1 MKLKN
6 NLWWH
11 ILLVSVVFQLLFW
24 KEQLGLNTL
33 IFTLL
38 IALTQVFN
46 RPAVLQSWSW
56 RITLGGTL
64 LAATMVVYLHS
75 GTSQFAW
82 IASFALLSGFYAEPG
97 LYFAPFGFFNWITHF
112 FKTPYFL
119 LAASPKWKKDVPEV
133 KIRSNRHIWILPIS
147 FLFLFMALYL
157 AGNSILSKWS
167 IYILESIGDFLS
179 TLLDYFFSLISF
191 SRIFFTVL
199 SLLVAGSLLMWQKDQ
214 FYTRLQE
221 KYPHFLVRK
230 RQKQPEMQKGLHR
243 GIDHFYLSAVYSMV
257 LLNVLIFIVNGLDI
271 SVVWLN
277 PASLGV
283 TEMKSFVHEG
293 TYMLIFSIFMAM
305 GVILY
310 FFQGNLHYYK
320 DRKGLLYPAV
330 YAWLLQNAFLTL
342 SVAVRNYHY
351 INQYGLAYK
360 RIGVI
365 SFLILTIFGLFT
377 VYLKVARKRSV
388 FHLLHLNSWAV
399 YGMMLLLSVFNW
411 DVLITRYNLTHP
423 QKAPVDLSF
432 LYNTVSDK
440 NLLILKDYKD
450 DPALG
455 NDRWYRNKVE
465 LFERRLQRY
474 PGWLSWNYADY
485 LTKRGL
491 WVEPTR

>member
-1 MKLKN
+1 MKIKN

-11 ILLVSVVFQLLFW
+11 ILFASVFFQLLFW

-38 IALTQVFN
+38 IALTQVYN

-64 LAATMVVYLHS
+64 LASAMVVYLHS
-75 GTSQFAW
+75 GTSQFSW

-97 LYFAPFGFFNWITHF
+97 LYFAPFSVFNWISHF
-112 FKTPYFL
+112 CKTPFFL
-119 LAASPKWKKDVPEV
+119 VATIPKGKKEVPEV
-133 KIRSNRHIWILPIS
+133 KRRSNRHIWILPIS
-147 FLFLFMALYL
+147 FLFLFMVLYL
-157 AGNSILSKWS
+157 AGNSMLSKWCF
-167 IYILESIGDFLS
+167 YILDAIGNFLS
-179 TLLDYFFSLISF
+179 TCLTYFFSLISF
-191 SRIFFTVL
+191 SRMLFTVF
-199 SLLVAGSLLMWQKDQ
+199 SLLVAGSLLIWQKEP

-221 KYPHFLVRK
+221 KYHHFLERK
-230 RQKQPEMQKGLHR
+230 RVKQPEFRKGLHR
-243 GIDHFYLSAVYSMV
+243 EIDHFYLSAVYSMV
-257 LLNVLIFIVNGLDI
+257 LLNVLIFIVNCLDI

-277 PASLGV
+277 PASLSV

-310 FFQGNLHYYK
+310 FFQGNLHFYK

-365 SFLILTIFGLFT
+365 SFLLLTLFGLFT
-377 VYLKVARKRSV
+377 VYLKVAGKRSV

-399 YGMMLLLSVFNW
+399 YAMLLLLSVFNW

-423 QKAPVDLSF
+423 QKAPVDLPF
-432 LYNTVSDK
+432 LYLTVSDK
-440 NLLILKDYKD
+440 NLRILKDYKD

-455 NDRWYRNKVE
+455 NNRWYGHKTE
-465 LFERRLQRY
+465 LFEQRMKLY

-485 LTKRGL
+485 LTRRNL
-491 WVEPTR
+491 

>member
-6 NLWWH
+6 TLWVYV
-11 ILLVSVVFQLLFW
+11 ILVSVVFQILFW
-24 KEQLGLNTL
+24 NQQLGINTL

-38 IALTQVFN
+38 IALTQVFY
-46 RPAVLQSWSW
+46 RPVVLQSASW
-56 RITLGGTL
+56 RITLAGTF
-64 LAATMVVYLHS
+64 LAAMMVLLLHS

-97 LYFAPFGFFNWITHF
+97 LYFAPFSMFSWIARV

-119 LAASPKWKKDVPEV
+119 WIESPKWEKEVPQAKK
-133 KIRSNRHIWILPIS
+133 RTNWHIWILPIS
-147 FLFLFMALYL
+147 FLFIFLILYL
-157 AGNSILSKWS
+157 MGNSILSKWG
-167 IYILESIGDFLS
+167 IYFLESIGHFLS
-179 TLLDYFFSLISF
+179 KLLDYLFSLISV
-191 SRIFFTVL
+191 SRIFFTIF
-199 SLLVAGSLLMWQKDQ
+199 SLLVAGSLLMWQKEQ

-230 RQKQPEMQKGLHR
+230 RQKQTEMQKGLHR

-310 FFQGNLHYYK
+310 FFQGNLHFYK

-330 YAWLLQNAFLTL
+330 YAWLLQNAFLTI

-411 DVLITRYNLTHP
+411 DVLITRYNLSHP
-423 QKAPVDLSF
+423 QKAPVDLPF
-432 LYNTVSDK
+432 LYLTVSDK
-440 NLLILKDYKD
+440 NLRILKDYKD
-450 DPALG
+450 NPALG
-455 NDRWYRNKVE
+455 NDRWYGHKVE

-491 WVEPTR
+491 WVEPND